1 VTVKVK
7 FHATK
12 SPVSGLAG
20 IFFAFMIQS
29 SWPRSIPALV
39 ILVLLG
45 CSATAQRGALTT
57 PRSIDQLSQ
66 EAAFI
71 VHGHVTSAK
80 VEPHPQ
86 LHNLMTVLVTMNVEE
101 TLKGTPSKSI
111 QFRQYI
117 WDIRDQ
123 IDAARY
129 GKGEDLLLMLG
140 PVSQYGLTS
149 PVGLQQ
155 GRFRITRSSKGEAMA
170 VNGNG
175 NLRLFQA
182 TEQRAE
188 VRGVKLSQRVTAMLR
203 QNRQGPVP
211 LADLEDAIRTF
222 ARAK

>member
-1 VTVKVK
+1 
-7 FHATK
+7 
-12 SPVSGLAG
+12 
-20 IFFAFMIQS
+20 M
-29 SWPRSIPALV
+29 
-39 ILVLLG
+39 LLS
-45 CSATAQRGALTT
+45 CSAPAQRGALTT
-57 PRSIDQLSQ
+57 SRSIDQLTQ
-66 EAAFI
+66 EAALI
-71 VHGHVTSAK
+71 VHGHVISAK

-86 LHNLMTVLVTMNVEE
+86 LHNLITVFVTMKVEE
-101 TLKGTPSKSI
+101 TLKGTPSKSV

-155 GRFRITRSSKGEAMA
+155 GRFQITRNNKGETMA
-170 VNGNG
+170 VNGSG
-175 NLRLFQA
+175 NLRLFEA
-182 TEQRAE
+182 TEQRAQ
-188 VRGVKLSQRVTAMLR
+188 VRGVKLSQRVTTMVR
-203 QNRQGPVP
+203 QSRPGPVP

>member
-1 VTVKVK
+1 
-7 FHATK
+7 
-12 SPVSGLAG
+12 
-20 IFFAFMIQS
+20 M
-29 SWPRSIPALV
+29 
-39 ILVLLG
+39 
-45 CSATAQRGALTT
+45 
-57 PRSIDQLSQ
+57 
-66 EAAFI
+66 
-71 VHGHVTSAK
+71 HGHVISAK

-86 LHNLMTVLVTMNVEE
+86 LHNLITVFVTMKVEE
-101 TLKGTPSKSI
+101 TLKGTPSKSV

-155 GRFRITRSSKGEAMA
+155 GRFQITRNNKGETMA

-175 NLRLFQA
+175 NLRLFEA
-182 TEQRAE
+182 TEQRAQ
-188 VRGVKLSQRVTAMLR
+188 VRGVKLSQRVTMMVR
-203 QNRQGPVP
+203 QSRPGPVT

>member
-1 VTVKVK
+1 
-7 FHATK
+7 
-12 SPVSGLAG
+12 
-20 IFFAFMIQS
+20 MIQS
-29 SWPRSIPALV
+29 RSWTWPTWAL
-39 ILVLLG
+39 ISLMLLS
-45 CSATAQRGALTT
+45 CTALAQRGALTA

-66 EAAFI
+66 EAALI
-71 VHGHVTSAK
+71 VRGHVTSAK

-86 LHNLMTVLVTMNVEE
+86 LHNLMTVLVTMDVEE
-101 TLKGTPSKSI
+101 TLKGTRSKSI

-155 GRFRITRSSKGEAMA
+155 GRFRITRDSMGQAMA
-170 VNGNG
+170 ANGNG
-175 NLRLFQA
+175 NLRLFEA
-182 TEQRAE
+182 TEQQAQA
-188 VRGVKLSQRVTAMLR
+188 RGMKLSQRVTTMVR
-203 QNRQGPVP
+203 QNRPGPVP
-211 LADLEDAIRTF
+211 LADLEDVIRSF

>member
-1 VTVKVK
+1 
-7 FHATK
+7 
-12 SPVSGLAG
+12 
-20 IFFAFMIQS
+20 MIQS
-29 SWPRSIPALV
+29 RSWTWPTWAL
-39 ILVLLG
+39 ISLMLLS
-45 CSATAQRGALTT
+45 CTALAQRGALTA

-66 EAAFI
+66 EAALI
-71 VHGHVTSAK
+71 VRGHVTSAK

-86 LHNLMTVLVTMNVEE
+86 LHNLMTVLVTMDVEE
-101 TLKGTPSKSI
+101 TLKGTRSKSI

-155 GRFRITRSSKGEAMA
+155 GRFRITRDSMGQAMA
-170 VNGNG
+170 ANGNG
-175 NLRLFQA
+175 NLRLFEA
-182 TEQRAE
+182 TEQRAQA
-188 VRGVKLSQRVTAMLR
+188 RGMKLSQRVTTMVR
-203 QNRQGPVP
+203 QNRPGPVP
-211 LADLEDAIRTF
+211 LADLEDVIRSF

>member
-1 VTVKVK
+1 MLLSCT
-7 FHATK
+7 
-12 SPVSGLAG
+12 
-20 IFFAFMIQS
+20 
-29 SWPRSIPALV
+29 AL
-39 ILVLLG
+39 
-45 CSATAQRGALTT
+45 AQRGALTA

-66 EAAFI
+66 EAALI

-101 TLKGTPSKSI
+101 TLKGTPSESI

-155 GRFRITRSSKGEAMA
+155 GRFRITRDSMGQAMA
-170 VNGNG
+170 ANGNE
-175 NLRLFQA
+175 NLRLFEA
-182 TEQRAE
+182 TEQRAQA
-188 VRGVKLSQRVTAMLR
+188 RGMKLSQRVTTMVR
-203 QNRQGPVP
+203 QNRPGPVP
-211 LADLEDAIRTF
+211 LADLEDVIRSF